1 MRYNA
6 VEILGHCVNR
16 IITNS
21 LEFADTDIFWY
32 NSVVGTTTRCSGT
45 MALPHPQLVVPI
57 PGITFSPEQNMG
69 SIITVEDSLSGDDH
83 AQSL

>member
-1 MRYNA
+1 MMYSA
-6 VEILGHCVNR
+6 AEILGHYVTR

-32 NSVVGTTTRCSGT
+32 NRLVGTTTRCSGT
-45 MALPHPQLVVPI
+45 MALPCPQLVVPI
-57 PGITFSPEQNMG
+57 PEITYSPEKDIG
-69 SIITVEDSLSGDDH
+69 SIITVEDFLSGDGH